1 MAFTSYTTLKSTI
14 ADYLAR
20 SDLTT
25 QIPDFIRLAEERLRR
40 DLRLRQM
47 LKVATATTTADDS
60 TVSLPADFLAMKDLH
75 LDTTPVRVLQFQNTS
90 NFFRNARVTEK
101 GVPTMYTLL
110 GSEFQFAPKPD
121 TAYTLRM
128 VYYYKPELLSDSN
141 ASNLFLANCPDLLL
155 YGALAEAEPY
165 LMNDERLA
173 TWASLYDRGLASL
186 RASDDDS
193 EYPSSPMS
201 ITLSTR

>member
-1 MAFTSYTTLKSTI
+1 MAFTSYTTLKTKI
-14 ADYLAR
+14 GEYLAR
-20 SDLTT
+20 TDLDA

-40 DLRLRQM
+40 DLRIRQM
-47 LKVATATTTADDS
+47 LKVATATTTSDDS
-60 TVSLPADFLAMKDLH
+60 TVSLPSDFLAMKDLH
-75 LDTTPVRVLQFQNTS
+75 IDANPVRVLQFQNTS
-90 NFFRNARVTEK
+90 NFFRNARSKDK

-110 GSEFQFAPKPD
+110 GSEFQFAPIPD

-128 VYYYKPELLSDSN
+128 VYYYKPDFLSDSN

-173 TWASLYDRGLASL
+173 TWSALYDRGLASL

>member
-1 MAFTSYTTLKSTI
+1 MAFTSYTTLKSTV

-40 DLRLRQM
+40 DLRIRQM
-47 LKVATATTTADDS
+47 LKVATADTVVNDS
-60 TVSLPADFLAMKDLH
+60 TVSLPSDFLAMKDLH
-75 LDTTPVRVLQFQNTS
+75 LDTNPVRVLQFQNTS
-90 NFFRNARVTEK
+90 NFFRNARTTDK

-110 GSEFQFAPKPD
+110 GSEFQFAPYPD
-121 TAYTLRM
+121 AVYTLRM
-128 VYYYKPELLSDSN
+128 VYYHKPDFLSDSN

-165 LMNDERLA
+165 LMNDERIA

>member
-25 QIPDFIRLAEERLRR
+25 QITDFVRLAEERLRR
-40 DLRLRQM
+40 ELRIRPM
-47 LKVATATTTADDS
+47 LKVATANTTANDS
-60 TVSLPADFLAMKDLH
+60 TVSLPSDFLAMKDLH
-75 LDTTPVRVLQFQNTS
+75 IDGNPVKVLQFQNTS
-90 NFFRNARVTEK
+90 NFFRNSRSSDK

-110 GSEFQFAPKPD
+110 GSEFQFAPYPD
-121 TAYTLRM
+121 AVYTLRM
-128 VYYYKPELLSDSN
+128 VYYHKPDFLSDSN

-165 LMNDERLA
+165 LMNDERIQ

>member
-1 MAFTSYTTLKSTI
+1 MAFTSYTTLKTKI
-14 ADYLAR
+14 AEYLAR
-20 SDLTT
+20 DDLDT
-25 QIPDFIRLAEERLRR
+25 QIPDFVRLAEERLRR
-40 DLRLRQM
+40 DLRIRQM
-47 LKVATATTTADDS
+47 LKVATATTTAGDS
-60 TVSLPADFLAMKDLH
+60 TVALPADFLAMKDLH
-75 LDTTPVRVLQFQNTS
+75 LDTNPVRVLQFQNTS
-90 NFFRNARVTEK
+90 NFFRNARTTDR

-110 GSEFQFAPKPD
+110 GTEFQFAPKPD
-121 TAYTLRM
+121 SAYTLRM
-128 VYYYKPELLSDSN
+128 VYYYKPDFLSD
-141 ASNLFLANCPDLLL
+141 ATPSNLFLANCPDLLL

-173 TWASLYDRGLASL
+173 TWSALYDRGLASL

>member
-1 MAFTSYTTLKSTI
+1 MAFTSYTELKSTI

-25 QIPDFIRLAEERLRR
+25 QIPDFINLAEQRLRR

-47 LKVATATTTADDS
+47 LKVATTTTTVNDS
-60 TVSLPADFLAMKDLH
+60 TVALPADFLAMKDLH
-75 LDTTPVRVLQFQNTS
+75 IDTNPVRVLQFQNTS
-90 NFFRNARVTEK
+90 NFFRNARTTEK

-110 GSEFQFAPKPD
+110 GTEFQFAPYPD
-121 TAYTLRM
+121 AEYTLRM
-128 VYYYKPELLSDSN
+128 VYYYKPDFLSDGTP
-141 ASNLFLANCPDLLL
+141 SNLFLATCPDLLL

>member
-1 MAFTSYTTLKSTI
+1 MAFTSYTDLKSTI

-20 SDLTT
+20 SDLTS

-40 DLRLRQM
+40 DLRIRQM
-47 LKVATATTTADDS
+47 LKVATADTIVNDS
-60 TVSLPADFLAMKDLH
+60 TVSLPSDFLAMKDLH
-75 LDTTPVRVLQFQNTS
+75 LDTNPVRVLQFQNTS
-90 NFFRNARVTEK
+90 NFFRNARTTDK

-110 GSEFQFAPKPD
+110 GSEFQFAPYPD
-121 TAYTLRM
+121 AVYTLRM
-128 VYYYKPELLSDSN
+128 VYYHKPDFLSDSN

-165 LMNDERLA
+165 LMNDERVA
-173 TWASLYDRGLASL
+173 TWAGLYDRGLASL

>member
-1 MAFTSYTTLKSTI
+1 MAFTSYSALKTKI
-14 ADYLAR
+14 AEYLAR
-20 SDLTT
+20 SDLDT

-40 DLRLRQM
+40 DLRIRQM
-47 LKVATATTTADDS
+47 LKVATATTTAGDS
-60 TVSLPADFLAMKDLH
+60 TVALPADFLAMKDLH
-75 LDTTPVRVLQFQNTS
+75 LDTNPVRVLQFQNTS
-90 NFFRNARVTEK
+90 NFFRNARTTDR

-110 GSEFQFAPKPD
+110 GTEFQFAPKPD
-121 TAYTLRM
+121 SAYTLRM
-128 VYYYKPELLSDSN
+128 VYYYKPDFLSD
-141 ASNLFLANCPDLLL
+141 ATPSNLFLANCPDLLL

-173 TWASLYDRGLASL
+173 TWSALYDRGLASL

>member
-1 MAFTSYTTLKSTI
+1 MAFTSYTTLKTKI
-14 ADYLAR
+14 GEYLAR
-20 SDLTT
+20 TDLDA

-40 DLRLRQM
+40 DLRIRQM
-47 LKVATATTTADDS
+47 LKVATADTIVNDS
-60 TVSLPADFLAMKDLH
+60 TVSLPSDFLAMKDLH
-75 LDTTPVRVLQFQNTS
+75 LDTNPVRVLQFQNTS
-90 NFFRNARVTEK
+90 NFFRNARTTDK

-110 GSEFQFAPKPD
+110 GSEFQFAPYPD
-121 TAYTLRM
+121 ATYTLRM
-128 VYYYKPELLSDSN
+128 VYYHKPDFLSDSN

-165 LMNDERLA
+165 LMNDERIA

>member
-1 MAFTSYTTLKSTI
+1 MAFTTYTELKNTI

-20 SDLTT
+20 DDLTT
-25 QIPDFIRLAEERLRR
+25 QIPNFVRLAEARLAR

-75 LDTTPVRVLQFQNTS
+75 LDTNPVRVLQFQNTS
-90 NFFRNARVTEK
+90 NFFRNARTTDK

-110 GSEFQFAPKPD
+110 GSEFQFAPYPD
-121 TAYTLRM
+121 AEYTLRM
-128 VYYYKPELLSDSN
+128 VYYYKPEILSDSN

-173 TWASLYDRGLASL
+173 TWSALYDRGLASL

>member
-1 MAFTSYTTLKSTI
+1 MAFTSYSALKTKI
-14 ADYLAR
+14 AEYLAR
-20 SDLTT
+20 SDLDT
-25 QIPDFIRLAEERLRR
+25 QIPDFIHLAEQRLRR
-40 DLRLRQM
+40 DLRIRQM
-47 LKVATATTTADDS
+47 LKVATATTTAGDS
-60 TVSLPADFLAMKDLH
+60 TVALPADFLAMKDLH
-75 LDTTPVRVLQFQNTS
+75 IDTNPVRVLQFQNTS
-90 NFFRNARVTEK
+90 NFFRNASTTDR

-110 GSEFQFAPKPD
+110 GTEFQFAPLPD
-121 TAYTLRM
+121 SAYTLRM
-128 VYYYKPELLSDSN
+128 VYYYKPDFLSDSTP
-141 ASNLFLANCPDLLL
+141 SNLFLANCPDLLL

-173 TWASLYDRGLASL
+173 TWSALYDRGLASL

>member
-1 MAFTSYTTLKSTI
+1 MAFTSYTELKSTI

-25 QIPDFIRLAEERLRR
+25 QIPDFIRLAEERLVR
-40 DLRLRQM
+40 DLRIRQM

-60 TVSLPADFLAMKDLH
+60 TVSLPADFLAMKDIH
-75 LDTTPVRVLQFQNTS
+75 LDTNPVRVLQFQPTS
-90 NFFRNARVTEK
+90 NFFRNARSTDK

-110 GSEFQFAPKPD
+110 GSEFQFAPIPD
-121 TAYTLRM
+121 TAYTVRM
-128 VYYYKPELLSDSN
+128 VYYYKPTLLSDSN
-141 ASNLFLANCPDLLL
+141 PSNLFLANCPDLLL

-173 TWASLYDRGLASL
+173 TWSALYDRGLTSL

>member
-1 MAFTSYTTLKSTI
+1 MAFTSYSTLKTAI
-14 ADYLAR
+14 ANYLAR
-20 SDLTT
+20 TDLDDK
-25 QIPDFIRLAEERLRR
+25 IPDFVRLAEERLRR
-40 DLRLRQM
+40 DLRIRQM
-47 LKVATATTTADDS
+47 LKVATADTTAEDA
-60 TVSLPADFLAMKDLH
+60 TVSLPSDFLAMKDIH
-75 LDTTPVRVLQFQNTS
+75 IDTTPVRVLQFQNTS
-90 NFFRNARVTEK
+90 NFFRNARTTET

-121 TAYTLRM
+121 SAYTLRM
-128 VYYYKPELLSDSN
+128 VYYYKPDFLSDSN
-141 ASNLFLANCPDLLL
+141 SSNLFLTTAPDLLL

-173 TWASLYDRGLASL
+173 TWSALYDRGLASL
-186 RASDDDS
+186 RASDDDG

>member
-1 MAFTSYTTLKSTI
+1 MAFTSYSTLKTTI

-20 SDLTT
+20 TDLDTK
-25 QIPDFIRLAEERLRR
+25 IPDFIRLAEERLRR
-40 DLRLRQM
+40 DLRIRQM

-75 LDTTPVRVLQFQNTS
+75 IDGNPVRVLQFQNPYP
-90 NFFRNARVTEK
+90 FFKNARTTGK
-101 GVPTMYTLL
+101 GVPNMYTLV
-110 GSEFQFAPKPD
+110 GSEFQFAPYPGA
-121 TAYTLRM
+121 TYTLRM
-128 VYYYKPELLSDSN
+128 VYYHKPDLLSDSN

-165 LMNDERLA
+165 LMNDERVN

>member
-25 QIPDFIRLAEERLRR
+25 QITDFIRLAEERLRR
-40 DLRLRQM
+40 ELRIRPM
-47 LKVATATTTADDS
+47 LKVATANTTANDS
-60 TVSLPADFLAMKDLH
+60 TVSLPSDFLAMKDLH
-75 LDTTPVRVLQFQNTS
+75 IDGNPVRVLQFQNTS
-90 NFFRNARVTEK
+90 NFFRNSRSSDK

-110 GSEFQFAPKPD
+110 GSEFQFAPYPD
-121 TAYTLRM
+121 AEYTLRM
-128 VYYYKPELLSDSN
+128 VYYYKPDFLSDSN
-141 ASNLFLANCPDLLL
+141 SSNLFLANCPDLLL

-165 LMNDERLA
+165 LMNDERIQ

>member
-1 MAFTSYTTLKSTI
+1 MAFTSYTTLKTKI
-14 ADYLAR
+14 GEYLAR
-20 SDLTT
+20 TDLDA

-40 DLRLRQM
+40 DLRIRQM
-47 LKVATATTTADDS
+47 LKVATADTIVNDS
-60 TVSLPADFLAMKDLH
+60 TVSLPSDFLAMKDLH
-75 LDTTPVRVLQFQNTS
+75 LDTNPVRVLQFQNTS
-90 NFFRNARVTEK
+90 NFFRNARTTDK

-110 GSEFQFAPKPD
+110 GSEFQFAPYPD
-121 TAYTLRM
+121 ATYTLRM
-128 VYYYKPELLSDSN
+128 VYYHKPDFLSDSN

-165 LMNDERLA
+165 LMNDERVN

>member
-1 MAFTSYTTLKSTI
+1 MAFTNYSDLKTTI

-20 SDLTT
+20 DDLDTK
-25 QIPDFIRLAEERLRR
+25 IPDFIHLAEQRLIR
-40 DLRLRQM
+40 DLRIRQM
-47 LKVATATTTADDS
+47 LKVATAVTTAGDS
-60 TVSLPADFLAMKDLH
+60 TTALPSDFLAMKDLH
-75 LDTTPVRVLQFQNTS
+75 LDTNPVRVLQFQNTS
-90 NFFRNARVTEK
+90 NFFRNARTTDR

-110 GSEFQFAPKPD
+110 GTEFQFAPLPD
-121 TAYTLRM
+121 SAYTLRM
-128 VYYYKPELLSDSN
+128 VYYYKPDFLSDSTP
-141 ASNLFLANCPDLLL
+141 SNLFLANCPDLLL

-173 TWASLYDRGLASL
+173 TWSALYDRGLASL

>member
-1 MAFTSYTTLKSTI
+1 MAFTTYTELKNTI

-25 QIPDFIRLAEERLRR
+25 QIPDFVRLAEARLAR

-75 LDTTPVRVLQFQNTS
+75 LDTNPVRVLQFQNTS
-90 NFFRNARVTEK
+90 NFFRNARTTDK

-110 GSEFQFAPKPD
+110 GSEFQFAPYPD
-121 TAYTLRM
+121 AEYTLRM
-128 VYYYKPELLSDSN
+128 VYYYKPEILSDSN

-173 TWASLYDRGLASL
+173 TWSALYDRGLASL